1 MTTSEPMPGS
11 DMGAGRIGPRDG
23 PDPVILEDLDD
34 IVEACTDA
42 MRRLSGSSLLITGG
56 SGFIARYLVES
67 VIRFN
72 EISGAAPCVL
82 TLPTR
87 NPGLLQSRY
96 RRQVDAKEVLVVDWT
111 GLRDG
116 DPAGRR
122 WDFVVHGAATADPV
136 RVAQDPEGSSRD
148 AIAVTTSMVDVAR
161 ASAARRIILISS
173 GAVYGNQPENLA
185 EIPETFEGMPDIS
198 TPTGAYGEA
207 KRVSEQLFRG
217 SGLDHRIARVFSV
230 IGPYQD
236 LGLSFAVPDL
246 IRQAA
251 NRGLL
256 QLTGDGSARRSYCYA
271 TDLAVFLVN
280 LLVGDL
286 RHDVY
291 NVGCR
296 QGTASVGEVADT
308 IAAIFGGLEVRRGSG
323 VEPQRN
329 YVPQLDRMDEVYA
342 PRVGFR
348 EALTRTCHSL
358 YDRGIIGRQ
367 PVAGLGSTETRA
379 MRASTPTAP

>member
-11 DMGAGRIGPRDG
+11 DTGAGRIGPRDD

-34 IVEACTDA
+34 IVEACTDG
-42 MRRLSGSSLLITGG
+42 MRKLSGSSLLLTGG
-56 SGFIARYLVES
+56 SGFVLRYLVES
-67 VIRFN
+67 VLRFN

-87 NPGLLQSRY
+87 DPERLISRY
-96 RRQVDAKEVLVVDWT
+96 RRQIDAKEVVVVGWT
-111 GLRDG
+111 HLRAD
-116 DPAGRR
+116 DLAGRR
-122 WDFVVHGAATADPV
+122 WDYVLHGAATTDPV
-136 RVAQDPEGSSRD
+136 RVAQDPDGSYRD
-148 AIAVTTSMVDVAR
+148 ATEMAESIVDIAKS
-161 ASAARRIILISS
+161 SAAKRIVLISS
-173 GAVYGNQPENLA
+173 GAVYGEEPANIS
-185 EIPETFEGMPDIS
+185 EIPETFWGGSDVSAPAA
-198 TPTGAYGEA
+198 AYGKA
-207 KRVSEQLFRG
+207 KRVSELQFRR

-256 QLTGDGSARRSYCYA
+256 QLTGNGSARRSYCYA
-271 TDLAVFLVN
+271 TDLTVFLVN

-291 NVGCR
+291 NVGNR

-308 IAAIFGGLEVRRGSG
+308 IAAIFGGLEVRRGSAA
-323 VEPQRN
+323 EPQRD
-329 YVPQLDRMDEVYA
+329 YVPQLDRMHEVYA
-342 PRVGFR
+342 PRVGLR
-348 EALTRTCHSL
+348 EALIRTCHSL
-358 YDRGIIGRQ
+358 YSRGLIGRR
-367 PVAGLGSTETRA
+367 PVAGLGSPETRA
-379 MRASTPTAP
+379 MRASTPTAT